1 MKFIHLSDLHLG
13 KRVNEY
19 SMLEDQQY
27 ILTKIINIIDEEAPE
42 AVILAGDIYD
52 KPVPPAE
59 AVELFDDFLYSLA
72 VRKLQVFVIS
82 GNHDSPERLAFG
94 NRLIDASGIHLS
106 PVYNGE
112 VRPIPLQDEY
122 GTVEVYMLPFIK
134 PVHVRRFYPDEEI
147 TRKLEE
153 TAEKMGRKIYK
164 GIVHSGDAFYYDPAV
179 KKEPPYPCIA
189 GEMESFALFANARFL
204 HKKAACLLSISD
216 KKDAAASPEERQ
228 TAFKEMIQIAL
239 DTAVTL

>member
-1 MKFIHLSDLHLG
+1 MTGFNGTPHNTAKYGEIAKTVVMPGDPLRARFIAENFLEEAKEFNHVRGMLGYTGTYKG
-13 KRVNEY
+13 KRISVMGHGMGIPSMAIY
-19 SMLEDQQY
+19 SYELYKFYDVD
-27 ILTKIINIIDEEAPE
+27 NIIRVGSCGGYLKEMD
-42 AVILAGDIYD
+42 LFDI
-52 KPVPPAE
+52 VLAE
-59 AVELFDDFLYSLA
+59 AAYSPSSFA
-72 VRKLQVFVIS
+72 DV
-82 GNHDSPERLAFG
+82 A
-94 NRLIDASGIHLS
+94 
-106 PVYNGE
+106 
-112 VRPIPLQDEY
+112 Y
-122 GTVEVYMLPFIK
+122 GYKEDLL
-134 PVHVRRFYPDEEI
+134 YPDEEI

>member
-1 MKFIHLSDLHLG
+1 MDLF
-13 KRVNEY
+13 
-19 SMLEDQQY
+19 
-27 ILTKIINIIDEEAPE
+27 
-42 AVILAGDIYD
+42 DI
-52 KPVPPAE
+52 VLAE
-59 AVELFDDFLYSLA
+59 AAYSPSSFA
-72 VRKLQVFVIS
+72 DV
-82 GNHDSPERLAFG
+82 A
-94 NRLIDASGIHLS
+94 
-106 PVYNGE
+106 
-112 VRPIPLQDEY
+112 Y
-122 GTVEVYMLPFIK
+122 GYKEDLL
-134 PVHVRRFYPDEEI
+134 YPDEEI

-164 GIVHSGDAFYYDPAV
+164 GIVHAGDAFYYDPAV

>member
-1 MKFIHLSDLHLG
+1 MTGFNGTPHNTAKYGEIAKTVVMPGDPLRARFIAENFLEEAKEFNHVRGMLGYTGTYKG
-13 KRVNEY
+13 KRISVMGHGMGIPSMAIY
-19 SMLEDQQY
+19 SYELYKFYDVD
-27 ILTKIINIIDEEAPE
+27 NIIRVGSCGGYLKEMD
-42 AVILAGDIYD
+42 LFDI
-52 KPVPPAE
+52 VLAE
-59 AVELFDDFLYSLA
+59 AAYSPSSFA
-72 VRKLQVFVIS
+72 DI
-82 GNHDSPERLAFG
+82 A
-94 NRLIDASGIHLS
+94 
-106 PVYNGE
+106 
-112 VRPIPLQDEY
+112 Y
-122 GTVEVYMLPFIK
+122 GYKEDLL
-134 PVHVRRFYPDEEI
+134 YPDEEI

>member
-1 MKFIHLSDLHLG
+1 MTGFSGTPHNTAKYGEIARTVVMPGDPLRARFIAENFLEEAKEFNHVRGMLGYTGTYKG
-13 KRVNEY
+13 KRISVMGHGMGIPSMAIY
-19 SMLEDQQY
+19 SYELFKFYDVD
-27 ILTKIINIIDEEAPE
+27 NIIRVGSCGGYLKEMD
-42 AVILAGDIYD
+42 LFDI
-52 KPVPPAE
+52 VLAE
-59 AVELFDDFLYSLA
+59 AAYSPSSFA
-72 VRKLQVFVIS
+72 DV
-82 GNHDSPERLAFG
+82 A
-94 NRLIDASGIHLS
+94 
-106 PVYNGE
+106 
-112 VRPIPLQDEY
+112 Y
-122 GTVEVYMLPFIK
+122 GYKEDLL
-134 PVHVRRFYPDEEI
+134 YPDEEI

-153 TAEKMGRKIYK
+153 TAAKLGRKIYK

-216 KKDAAASPEERQ
+216 KKDAAATPEQRQ